1 MRYTAFLI
9 HSDECKIAHGYMA
22 LYFNNFSQIL
32 CHVIDDNLKLDSKW
46 VSVAVIVQLCHLFV
60 LIVGVNSL
68 KNVLLNKIQSRLI

>member
-22 LYFNNFSQIL
+22 LYFLTILCCQIL
-32 CHVIDDNLKLDSKW
+32 CNVIDDNLKLDSKW
-46 VSVAVIVQLCHLFV
+46 VSVPVIVQLCHLFV

-68 KNVLLNKIQSRLI
+68 KNVLLNKIYR